1 MTASM
6 LLSAL
11 RDGGPNIPPDYD
23 VDPISPLKP
32 LPVSAFRA
40 DRPQV
45 WTVDFDQD
53 RIFLDREDLHLVH
66 PFSLPEVY
74 SIRIERFEPYTPA
87 DLPPWKPKQLRTSW
101 TLPDVIPQQLFDLVY
116 RLVSDYYHSWY
127 GRKFSIESPRGLQQL
142 GFGILSCLTL
152 NFKAS
157 SWHPDTFNADSWPW
171 ETNMSSNLLRWR
183 TWPTPPVVPTID
195 LGRVVIIFS
204 ARLEDAAR
212 LVQDH
217 YMQGIGKNTHQPSPF
232 PEIIYV
238 VTTLRA
244 IQVFKKTQTT
254 TEATFAVSFLYDDGT
269 VSPIAVRWL
278 LNAIHGHWYPLTTPI
293 HPLPIE
299 IHELILDHA
308 STCDID
314 RAVYASLLGIGM
326 PFNWT
331 SGNIPL
337 KHLELLN
344 IRHINGI
351 HPEQRLM
358 FWDEY
363 MGLSYQP
370 DSGG

>member
-1 MTASM
+1 M
-6 LLSAL
+6 LLTAV
-11 RDGGPNIPPDYD
+11 REGRPKIPPEYD
-23 VDPISPLKP
+23 VKPIRPLKP

-40 DRPQV
+40 DHPQV
-45 WTVDFDQD
+45 WTVDFDQE
-53 RIFLDREDLHLVH
+53 RVFLDRENLHLVH
-66 PFSLPEVY
+66 PCSRYGMFKL
-74 SIRIERFEPYTPA
+74 RIERFEPYTPA
-87 DLPPWKPKQLRTSW
+87 DLPPWKPTQLHRCW

-116 RLVSDYYHSWY
+116 RLVSDYYRSWY
-127 GRKFSIESPRGLQQL
+127 GRRFSIESPRGLQQL
-142 GFGILSCLTL
+142 GFGLLSCLTL
-152 NFKAS
+152 NFKTT
-157 SWHPDTFNADSWPW
+157 SWHPDTFNSDSWPW

-195 LGRVVIIFS
+195 LGRVVIIFT

-212 LVQDH
+212 LVQTH
-217 YMQGIGKNTHQPSPF
+217 YMQAIGKTTNRPSPF
-232 PEIIYV
+232 PDTIYV

-244 IQVFKKTQTT
+244 LQVFKKTQTT

-269 VSPIAVRWL
+269 LSPVAVRWF
-278 LNAIHGHWYPLTTPI
+278 LNAIHGHGYPLTTQI
-293 HPLPIE
+293 HRLPIE
-299 IHELILDHA
+299 IQELILENA

-314 RAVYASLLGIGM
+314 RAVYASILGIGV
-326 PFNWT
+326 PFNWK

-358 FWDEY
+358 FWGEY